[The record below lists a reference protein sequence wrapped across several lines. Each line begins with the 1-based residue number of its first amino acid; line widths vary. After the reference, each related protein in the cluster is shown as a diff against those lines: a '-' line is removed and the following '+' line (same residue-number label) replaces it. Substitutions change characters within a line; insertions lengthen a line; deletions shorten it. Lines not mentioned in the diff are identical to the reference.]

1 MLIARMKIIKTED
14 NDNNTFFKKKKTL
27 TIKGNWTTKEI
38 KKLLD
43 EVDKS

>member
-14 NDNNTFFKKKKTL
+14 NNGKAWMGKKKIL
-27 TIKGNWTTKEI
+27 TIKGNWTTNEL

-43 EVDKS
+43 EVSK